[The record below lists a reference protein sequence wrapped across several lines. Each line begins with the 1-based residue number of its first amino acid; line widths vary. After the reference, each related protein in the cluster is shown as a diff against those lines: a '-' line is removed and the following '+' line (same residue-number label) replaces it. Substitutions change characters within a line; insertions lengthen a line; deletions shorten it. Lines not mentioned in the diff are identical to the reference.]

1 MSIETIKNKNIEL
14 LRIISIIFVF
24 LFHMNID
31 KFKNGYLGV
40 DVFFVI
46 SGFVIS
52 QSIDKSLKEKS
63 FSILNFYKKRALRLL
78 PELYLMLL
86 TVGFFSCIFD
96 APHITKNIG
105 QAIIATTTYLSNI
118 FYYTEIDY
126 FNQFHNSSPLL
137 HTWSLSVEEQ
147 FYIIFPIILYLI
159 TPIVKF
165 NRIIWFLFFILSIT
179 FYFIE
184 KDVLFRF
191 YYPQFRFWELLLGS
205 LCYFYLP
212 RISISPTYWFL
223 LLIFSV
229 LFLTGNT
236 SLIFTLISTSLVL
249 LCIEKNQSSF
259 QNQIIFMGSFT
270 YPFYLWH
277 QPVIYYVQDLFNL
290 TTNLEFAI
298 CLSLTI
304 LFTIFSYILVIKIV
318 NNFKKL
324 SLLAVVTV
332 VSLILGYYMHHS
344 NGCFKLKHRIW
355 GMEEKNLDRARIFK
369 KRHALWTA
377 TLNKPTT
384 DSTILIIGD
393 SKGEDLL
400 VALSITNQKRYLYIK
415 CQTWNYDSLMVNT
428 EFYRYIQLK
437 KLKYVIFSNT
447 WKSSDLTSCSETIN
461 RVSKVKNTIVLSTC
475 NFEDVFSLLFTMTR
489 KGISKQDAPSFL
501 FNSMRQ
507 DWKIQSDN
515 LRSLLDLKL
524 VTWLNKEDAFCN
536 NSKCYL
542 YDATNLYIF
551 DTGHV
556 TVEGAEKLGRW
567 FNQAIIS
574 ITQ

>member
-1 MSIETIKNKNIEL
+1 MSIEKIKNKNIEL

-31 KFKNGYLGV
+31 QFKNGYIGV

-63 FSILNFYKKRALRLL
+63 FAILNFYKKRALRLL

-86 TVGFFSCIFD
+86 TVGCFSCIFD

-147 FYIIFPIILYLI
+147 FYFIFPIILYLI
-159 TPIVKF
+159 TPNLKF
-165 NRIIWFLFFILSIT
+165 NRIIWFLLFLLSIT

-184 KDVLFRF
+184 TDVLFRF

-212 RISISPTYWFL
+212 RITISPTYWFL
-223 LLIFSV
+223 LLFFSV
-229 LFLTGNT
+229 LFFTGNT
-236 SLIFTLISTSLVL
+236 LIIFTLISTSLVL
-249 LCIEKNQSSF
+249 LSKEKNQSSI
-259 QNQIIFMGSFT
+259 QKQIIFMGSLT

-290 TTNLEFAI
+290 TAAFEFAV

-304 LFTIFSYILVIKIV
+304 FFTILSYILITKIFT
-318 NNFKKL
+318 NFKKL
-324 SLLAVVTV
+324 SLLAFVTII
-332 VSLILGYYMHHS
+332 SLILGYYMHYS
-344 NGCFKLKHRIW
+344 NGCFKFKHQIW
-355 GMEEKNLDRARIFK
+355 GMELRNIDRARIFK
-369 KRHALWTA
+369 ARHAFWTA

-393 SKGEDLL
+393 SKGEDIL
-400 VALSITNQKRYLYIK
+400 VALSITNQKRYLFIK
-415 CQTWNYDSLMVNT
+415 CQTWNYDSLMVDT
-428 EFYRYIQLK
+428 RFHKYIQSK
-437 KLKYVIFSNT
+437 KIQYVIFSNT

-461 RVSKVKNTIVLSTC
+461 RVSKIKSTIVLSTC
-475 NFEDVFSLLFTMTR
+475 NFEDVFSLLFSMTR
-489 KGISKQDAPSFL
+489 KGISKEEAPKFL
-501 FNSMRQ
+501 FNSIRQ

-515 LRSLLDLKL
+515 LRSLLDLKT
-524 VTWLNKEDAFCN
+524 VTWLNKEDAFCS

-542 YDATNLYIF
+542 YDSTNLYIF

-556 TVEGAEKLGRW
+556 TIDGAKKLGSW
-567 FNQAIIS
+567 FNKALIS
-574 ITQ
+574 ITK